1 MTTLDARLKA
11 LQDKYAELS
20 ARTKAE
26 GSSTLDMWPAMDPA
40 TATQDLW
47 SELYAPW
54 VQWIAWRYVI
64 PSNDDMLALVHFNV
78 AVDIHRAMSGL
89 PAYDAEA
96 PEPVLEWLPKVL
108 CTAEDAPCGDAVP
121 LWPRERLAAYIAG
134 LPQQDLLQRHAIPRG
149 LVGVVRGVPRAP
161 PLDLSNLV
169 QGQGWAPAP
178 DVVNYQQTAAM
189 LVSGAPLDMDAL
201 FGTM

>member
-26 GSSTLDMWPAMDPA
+26 GNSTLDVWPGAATPA
-40 TATQDLW
+40 ATQDLW
-47 SELYAPW
+47 GELYAPW
-54 VQWIAWRYVI
+54 VQWIQWRYVI
-64 PSNDDMLALVHFNV
+64 PSNDDMLALVHFNI
-78 AVDIHRAMSGL
+78 AVDVHRAMAGVPS
-89 PAYDAEA
+89 YDDDP
-96 PEPVLEWLPKVL
+96 PEPVLSWLPQVL
-108 CTAEDAPCGDAVP
+108 CDTADAPCGDAVP
-121 LWPRERLAAYIAG
+121 LWPMQRLAAYIAA
-134 LPQQDLLQRHAIPRG
+134 LPQEELLQRHAIPRG

-189 LVSGAPLDMDAL
+189 LVGSAPLDMDAL